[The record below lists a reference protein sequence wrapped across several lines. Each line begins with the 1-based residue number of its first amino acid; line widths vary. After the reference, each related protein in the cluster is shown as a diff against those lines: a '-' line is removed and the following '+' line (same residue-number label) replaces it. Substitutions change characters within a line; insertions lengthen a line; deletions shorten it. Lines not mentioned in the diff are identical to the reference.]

1 MIEEDAAMAHLRRT
15 LAATLI
21 QWIPLAALTVL
32 FTGMIYVATQQT
44 YRSGANDPQ
53 IQMASDA
60 VIALERGASPED
72 LVTVNKIDISQNLAP
87 YLVIYDTSHQ
97 IVVASAT
104 LHGEPLAPPSGVFD
118 NARTNGMNVLTWQ
131 PEAGV
136 RSAIV
141 VKPYPGG
148 FVLAGRS
155 LQSVEERETSLEQL
169 LLMGGLAT
177 LALTFAAIF
186 VTRLALVSPSPVE

>member
-1 MIEEDAAMAHLRRT
+1 MAHLRRT
-15 LAATLI
+15 LLATLV

-32 FTGMIYVATQQT
+32 LTGMIYVATQQS

-53 IQMASDA
+53 IQMATDA
-60 VIALERGASPED
+60 VNALERGASPQD
-72 LVTVNKIDISQNLAP
+72 LVTTNKIDIAGSLAP
-87 YLVIYDTSHQ
+87 WLAIYDTSHQ
-97 IVVASAT
+97 IVATSAT

-118 NARTNGMNVLTWQ
+118 NAQADGVNILTWQ

-141 VKPYPGG
+141 VKSYPGG

-169 LLMGGLAT
+169 LLIGGLAT
-177 LALTFAAIF
+177 LALTFTAIF
-186 VTRLALVSPSPVE
+186 VTRLALVRPA

>member
-1 MIEEDAAMAHLRRT
+1 MAHLRKT
-15 LAATLI
+15 LVATFI

-32 FTGMIYVATQQT
+32 LTGMIYVATQQS

-53 IQMASDA
+53 IQMATDA
-60 VIALERGASPED
+60 VNALARGPSPQD
-72 LVTVNKIDISQNLAP
+72 LVAANKIDIAESLAP
-87 YLVIYDTSHQ
+87 YLAIYDTSHQ
-97 IVVASAT
+97 IVATSAT
-104 LHGEPLAPPSGVFD
+104 LHGESLAPPSGVFD
-118 NARTNGMNVLTWQ
+118 NAQTNGVNILTWQ

-141 VKPYPGG
+141 VKSFPGG

-169 LLMGGLAT
+169 LFIGGLAT
-177 LALTFAAIF
+177 LALTFAANF
-186 VTRLALVSPSPVE
+186 LTRLALVRAAQQE

>member
-1 MIEEDAAMAHLRRT
+1 MATDAINALESG
-15 LAATLI
+15 AAPQDL
-21 QWIPLAALTVL
+21 
-32 FTGMIYVATQQT
+32 VATN
-44 YRSGANDPQ
+44 R
-53 IQMASDA
+53 
-60 VIALERGASPED
+60 
-72 LVTVNKIDISQNLAP
+72 IDIAESLAP
-87 YLVIYDTSHQ
+87 YLAIYDTSHQ
-97 IVVASAT
+97 IVATSAT

-118 NARTNGMNVLTWQ
+118 NAQTNGMNILTWQ

-141 VKPYPGG
+141 VKSYPGG

-169 LLMGGLAT
+169 LLIGGLAT

-186 VTRLALVSPSPVE
+186 VTRLALVRPAQQE

>member
-1 MIEEDAAMAHLRRT
+1 MAHLRRT
-15 LAATLI
+15 LIATLV

-32 FTGMIYVATQQT
+32 LTGMIYLATQQS

-60 VIALERGASPED
+60 VNALERGASPED
-72 LVTVNKIDISQNLAP
+72 LVTVNKIDISQSLAP
-87 YLVIYDTSHQ
+87 YLAIYDANHQ
-97 IVVASAT
+97 IVASSAT
-104 LHGEPLAPPSGVFD
+104 LHGGPLALPSGVFD
-118 NARTNGMNVLTWQ
+118 NAQSNGMNVLTWQ
-131 PEAGV
+131 PEADV

-141 VKPYPGG
+141 VKSYPGG

-155 LQSVEERETSLEQL
+155 LQSVEERETSLERL
-169 LLMGGLAT
+169 LFIGGLAT

-186 VTRLALVSPSPVE
+186 VTRLALVRPAQQG